1 MQVVN
6 QQVRFDL
13 LTLEFF
19 LDQSL
24 IVDYFLLVDLLD
36 ELCLLLDD
44 FLRMLIRA
52 VFYLR
57 RTFDVRLIFVDKD
70 SQISL
75 TVDHSYGVREFRR
88 LLKDLSAECKH
99 ALHEFFNTELQI
111 LYSLM
116 LLFLNSL
123 QDRFVV

>member
-6 QQVRFDL
+6 QQVRLDL

-24 IVDYFLLVDLLD
+24 IFYYFLLVDLLD

-52 VFYLR
+52 VLYLR
-57 RTFDVRLIFVDKD
+57 RTFDVRLIFVDED
-70 SQISL
+70 SQICL
-75 TVDHSYGVREFRR
+75 AVDHRDGIREF
-88 LLKDLSAECKH
+88 
-99 ALHEFFNTELQI
+99 
-111 LYSLM
+111 
-116 LLFLNSL
+116 
-123 QDRFVV
+123 